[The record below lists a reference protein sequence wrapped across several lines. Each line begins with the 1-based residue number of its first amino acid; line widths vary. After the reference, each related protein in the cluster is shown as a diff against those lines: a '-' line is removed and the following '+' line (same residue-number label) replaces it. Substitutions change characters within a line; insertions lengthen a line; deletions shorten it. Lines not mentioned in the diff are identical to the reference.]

1 MVHSQGGSQP
11 TQSGILLEDSLL
23 DLHTGYAE
31 DNTNPLCTRDQSGTG
46 TDGNLRGQRC
56 NKAFTKVAYSIR
68 MINYR

>member
-56 NKAFTKVAYSIR
+56 NKAFAKVAYCIR